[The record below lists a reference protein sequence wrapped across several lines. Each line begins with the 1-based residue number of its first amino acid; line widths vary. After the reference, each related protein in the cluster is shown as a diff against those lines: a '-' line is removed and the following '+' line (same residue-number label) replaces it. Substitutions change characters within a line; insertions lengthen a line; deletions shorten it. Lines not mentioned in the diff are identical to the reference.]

1 MDRERG
7 RERES
12 ERERGLKYLWS
23 TTSQGSTGLQHC
35 PPGEQVDSVSVP
47 AGPSWQP
54 PDGSLVSITW
64 MCTHTHTHLHILY
77 IFCIYLVHSLSS
89 TVRPFCPQLAWAMRI
104 DFYKCCLIFI
114 VSVTLWCWLAH
125 GPVLRMARG
134 ESDSNL
140 IWHDLVVHCKMAGA
154 RDKRLAMF
162 IPLTSLDLYW
172 IDL

>member
-1 MDRERG
+1 MINDFTGQCRASALSPWGASGLSQCAR
-7 RERES
+7 RSKLTAPRWVIS
-12 ERERGLKYLWS
+12 EHYLN
-23 TTSQGSTGLQHC
+23 
-35 PPGEQVDSVSVP
+35 V
-47 AGPSWQP
+47 
-54 PDGSLVSITW
+54 
-64 MCTHTHTHLHILY
+64 HTHTHLHILY

-89 TVRPFCPQLAWAMRI
+89 TVMPFCPLLAWAVQI
-104 DFYKCCLIFI
+104 GFYKCCLIFI